1 MQYNFIRLNLTNTY
15 ATVIDK
21 NSLPRYMCFK
31 DSVSARNCVS
41 HICHYRSKH
50 GHWPTFD
57 LSEEK
62 HRIERKETPKERKPE
77 DLYKYFDIVT
87 LDEDEL
93 NNVCHV
99 HYLSIFYCHEFEI
112 EPLSGSDIFSGYQ
125 LKISAEEID
134 SIMDIDEY
142 KKRLNITIN
151 RS

>member
-1 MQYNFIRLNLTNTY
+1 MRYNFIRLNLTNTY

-31 DSVSARNCVS
+31 DSMSARNCVS

-93 NNVCHV
+93 NNVCHA
-99 HYLSIFYCHEFEI
+99 HYPQHFLLSRIRDRTAVRFRYI
-112 EPLSGSDIFSGYQ
+112 LGISTQDIGRRDRFHHGH
-125 LKISAEEID
+125 
-134 SIMDIDEY
+134 
-142 KKRLNITIN
+142 R
-151 RS
+151 